1 MNRYWYKTYIRECPL
16 CGYEDK
22 TKERQHTEK
31 PENYEDRIE
40 RTYIAYHCGY

>member
-1 MNRYWYKTYIRECPL
+1 MKYWYKTYIRECPL

-22 TKERQHTEK
+22 TKELQRDTPK

-40 RTYIAYHCGY
+40 RTYIAYHCSY